1 MARKL
6 AILLGI
12 GVLCS
17 GPQLVSAGEYQQK
30 LSRSFHQF
38 CSLWMAKLDEREQRN
53 QKIARPAAN
62 GRGVIVEYTAYTDS
76 PVSCEVKPVG
86 SSGALVGRIVYHELL
101 VQKHGATE
109 AQAQQSEENVVER
122 IEVMEI
128 FRFDGKAWKY

>member
-17 GPQLVSAGEYQQK
+17 SPQLVSAGEYQQK

-38 CSLWMAKLDEREQRN
+38 CSVWMAKLDEREQRN
-53 QKIARPAAN
+53 QKIAKPAAN
-62 GRGVIVEYTAYTDS
+62 DRGVIVEYTAYTDS

-109 AQAQQSEENVVER
+109 AQAQQGEENVVER
-122 IEVMEI
+122 IEVLEI

>member
-17 GPQLVSAGEYQQK
+17 SPQLVSAGEYQQK

-62 GRGVIVEYTAYTDS
+62 GRGVIVEYTAYADS
-76 PVSCEVKPVG
+76 LVSCEVKPVG

-109 AQAQQSEENVVER
+109 AQAQQGEENVVER

>member
-1 MARKL
+1 MAREL

-109 AQAQQSEENVVER
+109 AQAQQGEENVVER
-122 IEVMEI
+122 IEVLEI

>member
-86 SSGALVGRIVYHELL
+86 SNGALVGRIVYHELL

-109 AQAQQSEENVVER
+109 AQAQQGEENVVGR
-122 IEVMEI
+122 IEVLEI